1 MIRAH
6 NARVQDP
13 YGIAETQRRPLPSLP
28 GEVMAHAGEDEAID
42 AMLGDLLVHAQN
54 CVRRF
59 GDFQCLMSGSPGG
72 EALLRRMLIDP
83 ALRHFPWPRTR
94 VFVTDD
100 ALVGES
106 HPRSRSGLVLSY
118 LAENAGIPRSQ
129 VHAIP
134 GESASAAEEYAGVV
148 REALGWREKG
158 HDRPDYAML
167 VLEGDAGVAG
177 LTGAHAHRADEGELI
192 VATPGGVSASLTLL
206 NASRFIGVLV
216 AGERGRGGLDVLRGR
231 GSSPARALRPLEGEL
246 RWYLDRT
253 LLDVRGP

>member
-1 MIRAH
+1 M
-6 NARVQDP
+6 QDP
-13 YGIAETQRRPLPSLP
+13 YGIAETQRRPLPPLT
-28 GEVMAHAGEDEAID
+28 GEAMTHAGEDEAID
-42 AMLGDLLVHAQN
+42 AMLGDLLLHAQN

-59 GDFQCLMSGSPGG
+59 GDFQFLVSGSPGG
-72 EALLRRMLIDP
+72 EPLLRRMLIDP

-106 HPRSRSGLVLSY
+106 HAKSRSGMVVSY

-129 VHAIP
+129 VHVIP
-134 GESASAAEEYAGVV
+134 GESERAAEEYSGVV

-177 LTGAHAHRADEGELI
+177 LSGEHDPRGDNGELI
-192 VATPGGVSASLTLL
+192 VATPGGISASLMLL

-216 AGERGRGGLDVLRGR
+216 AGERGRAGLDALRGR
-231 GSSPARALRPLEGEL
+231 AGSPAGALRPLEGEL
-246 RWYLDRT
+246 RWYIDRA
-253 LLDVRGP
+253 LLDVRVP